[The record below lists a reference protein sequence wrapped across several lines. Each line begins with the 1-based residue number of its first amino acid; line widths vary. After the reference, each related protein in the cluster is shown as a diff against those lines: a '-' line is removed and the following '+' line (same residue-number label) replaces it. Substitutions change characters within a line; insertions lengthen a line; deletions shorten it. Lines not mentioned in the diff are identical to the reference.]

1 MTAEPI
7 RTSTTGRKLGRA
19 SDAKRAGK
27 LVPRKTGA
35 RREPDQEMS
44 ISAARTEL
52 ADVVSRAH
60 YAGRITYLTRRG
72 ERLAAIVPVEVA
84 EAIERAEDA
93 VDVAAAREALARIDA
108 GEKPIPLDQLRA
120 ELGL

>member
-7 RTSTTGRKLGRA
+7 RS
-19 SDAKRAGK
+19 S
-27 LVPRKTGA
+27 
-35 RREPDQEMS
+35 QEMS
-44 ISAARTEL
+44 ISAARDAL

-60 YAGRITYLTRRG
+60 YGGRITYVTRRG
-72 ERLAAIVPVEVA
+72 QRLAAIVPAEIA

-93 VDVAAAREALARIDA
+93 ADVAAAREALARIDA
-108 GEKPIPLDQLRA
+108 GDTPVSLADLRA